1 MKNLRKLVPK
11 EEIDALFKEVYSFS
25 SEEEKQKNEV
35 NLPVKRKDLNILSY
49 KIKKFLKKNFLSF
62 LPLDISVTDISV
74 KEKISRDK
82 PLFSVGY
89 DIEGKYRFFIYTD
102 EEYFKILEDILRIK
116 SPESVDKNSVHSF
129 TERIFDST
137 INEILTDLPLERRK
151 LVTSSPSLYEEE
163 NIHLMYTLQIEE
175 KKTYICVSFDEF
187 LLDILDIK
195 PIIYFPPTTLGKKR
209 LEELKRYISV
219 NIILE
224 TEPVLIPVSK
234 LINKDEIK
242 IKSLKIRK
250 KKNF

>member
-35 NLPVKRKDLNILSY
+35 NLPIKRKDLNILSY

-102 EEYFKILEDILRIK
+102 EEYFKILEDILRNK
-116 SPESVDKNSVHSF
+116 SPDLLDKNSIQSF
-129 TERIFDST
+129 TEKIFDST
-137 INEILTDLPLERRK
+137 IYKILTDLPLERRK

-163 NIHLMYTLQIEE
+163 NIHLMYTLKIEGKE
-175 KKTYICVSFDEF
+175 IHVCVSFDEF

-195 PIIYFPPTTLGKKR
+195 PIIYFPPTTLGKRR

-219 NIILE
+219 NMILE
-224 TEPVLIPVSK
+224 TEPIFIPVSK
-234 LINKDEIK
+234 LVNKEEIK
-242 IKSLKIRK
+242 MGKIEVNIIRIK
-250 KKNF
+250 